1 MYHSLLAGATSYVMI
16 DLQVGAGH
24 LAGWRKA

>member
-1 MYHSLLAGATSYVMI
+1 LLAGATSYVMI